1 MGLTSGKNFITS
13 NAVEAILS
21 APGKVP
27 QEPFQW
33 TTRPGYGEVPMYLK
47 KNKLMVMKEKESFE
61 EYVMMRS
68 QPVSISFQDS
78 NLIRKT
84 EEAHK
89 IAGYGV
95 MCHTCSC
102 HSLTDLYRQLLLI
115 LLLQEAGQ
123 SVSQLSVDD
132 RAQLLLHLK
141 RKWGSINHA
150 FQGFSLAVDSEM
162 KKHRKEEL
170 ERQLAE
176 VERDIKMLERGQ
188 TVLVVEE

>member
-1 MGLTSGKNFITS
+1 
-13 NAVEAILS
+13 
-21 APGKVP
+21 
-27 QEPFQW
+27 
-33 TTRPGYGEVPMYLK
+33 
-47 KNKLMVMKEKESFE
+47 
-61 EYVMMRS
+61 
-68 QPVSISFQDS
+68 
-78 NLIRKT
+78 
-84 EEAHK
+84 
-89 IAGYGV
+89 
-95 MCHTCSC
+95 
-102 HSLTDLYRQLLLI
+102 
-115 LLLQEAGQ
+115 
-123 SVSQLSVDD
+123 VSQLSVDD